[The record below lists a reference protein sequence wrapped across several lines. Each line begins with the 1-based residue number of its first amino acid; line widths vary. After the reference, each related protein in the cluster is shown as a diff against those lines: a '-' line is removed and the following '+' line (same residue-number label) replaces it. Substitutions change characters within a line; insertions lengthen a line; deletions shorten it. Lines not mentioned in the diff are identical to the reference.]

1 MSGKIDLRTS
11 RGEDRKQRFSIEP
24 TWLLALGGVAVML
37 EGCRVVGDIF
47 RAGVFVG
54 VVGVILC
61 VALFIGLIRLLMG

>member
-1 MSGKIDLRTS
+1 MSGKIDTTPR
-11 RGEDRKQRFSIEP
+11 EQDRKPRFSLEP
-24 TWLLALGGVAVML
+24 TWFLALAGAAAML

-61 VALFIGLIRLLMG
+61 VALFIGLIRLIMG